1 MGAGTALHALMTELT
16 GDLTLTAA
24 GHRMREIVDEL
35 RPDVPV
41 GYRVS
46 GHVGRGGLTDTPWIG
61 IFNPDVSVR
70 PQEGLYVALIR
81 HADSAAAT
89 LTVQQG
95 SDELRLQV
103 GAAEARTQLSR
114 RAERIRAAISL
125 KDEPL
130 EDKHFGSGTRQRAYA
145 AGSVAAKTY
154 YLDVEPV
161 DSELAQDLRSMLRI
175 LDSAAAVLDVAEAA
189 EWVNRDLD
197 TDAPRPMPAAMPRF
211 VPKSSD
217 DYEVEL
223 AARTLTKTRLHEAVV
238 NDLERNGRSLGWTAT
253 SEHPID
259 LVLRKQDG
267 SQSAM
272 HIVEV
277 KTVQGGRA
285 VDAVRAAIGQLLTYR
300 FQCFDREARPQIGLV
315 AAFSEAVGE
324 QLLELLSDELGIA
337 VLWLEGHAWH
347 GCGLASR
354 SGLVEVPAT
363 LAQHQLENRLAAPPW
378 GP

>member
-1 MGAGTALHALMTELT
+1 MVSRLGGLMGAHAALRALMTELP
-16 GDLTLTAA
+16 GDLTLTEA
-24 GHRMREIVDEL
+24 GRRMREIVDDL

-61 IFNPDVSVR
+61 IFHPDVSVR

-81 HADSAAAT
+81 HADSSAAT

-103 GAAEARTQLSR
+103 GAAEARTRLSR
-114 RAERIRAAISL
+114 RAERIRAAISV

-130 EDKHFGSGTRQRAYA
+130 EDRHFGSGTRQRAYA

-154 YLDVEPV
+154 HLDAEPT

-175 LDSAAAVLDVAEAA
+175 LDSAAGVLDVAEGA

-197 TDAPRPMPAAMPRF
+197 TDAAQPMPATLPRF
-211 VPKSSD
+211 APKSSD

-238 NDLERNGRSLGWTAT
+238 NDLERHGHSLGWTVT

-259 LVLRKQDG
+259 LVMRGQVG
-267 SQSAM
+267 SNSAV

-277 KTVQGGRA
+277 KTVQAGRA

-300 FQCFDREARPQIGLV
+300 FQCFDRQTRPRIDLV
-315 AAFSEAVGE
+315 AAFSESVGDE
-324 QLLELLSDELGIA
+324 LLELLSDELGIA
-337 VLWLEGHAWH
+337 VLWLEGHVWQ
-347 GCGLASR
+347 GCGLAAR
-354 SGLVEVPAT
+354 SGLVETPA
-363 LAQHQLENRLAAPPW
+363 L
-378 GP
+378 